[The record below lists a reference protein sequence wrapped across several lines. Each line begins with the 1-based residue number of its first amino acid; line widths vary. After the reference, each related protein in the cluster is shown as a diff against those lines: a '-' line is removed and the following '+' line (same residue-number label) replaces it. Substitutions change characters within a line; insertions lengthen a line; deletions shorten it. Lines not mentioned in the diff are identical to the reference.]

1 METLSLTTQ
10 DGQLVGCQYFPA
22 NNPGTPPLATL
33 VIASAIG
40 VPQGFY
46 RRYAQYM
53 NQQGFACLT
62 FDYRGTGDST
72 YQGNLN
78 NIAMTDWG
86 TQDLNCVLA
95 KAQQLA
101 EHNGANSD
109 SIFLLGHSIGGQIS
123 GLAQNSKSLK
133 AAMFVASSAPFW
145 KRWNGRSKI
154 SMFITVY
161 LLLPLFSMGRKVFP
175 AKSVGLSSMNFP
187 AVIAKTWAKWMKKKD
202 YLFDKSLGYSLEN
215 YQQLNFPLLSLS
227 FDDDTLA
234 PEININWLMK
244 FFPNCQVERRIIQ
257 AKEHGALGHMGFF
270 RKKHQDTLWQDSVQ
284 WFKQNLNTPVD
295 NGKTQA
301 H

>member
-10 DGQLVGCQYFPA
+10 DGQLVGCQFFPA
-22 NNPGTPPLATL
+22 HKSGTPPIATL

-53 NQQGFACLT
+53 NQQGFNCLT
-62 FDYRGTGDST
+62 FDYRGTGDSA
-72 YQGNLN
+72 YQGDLN
-78 NIAMTDWG
+78 SIAMTDWG
-86 TQDLNCVLA
+86 AQDLECVLA
-95 KAQQLA
+95 KARQLA
-101 EHNGANSD
+101 EREGGEQ
-109 SIFLLGHSIGGQIS
+109 IFLLGHSIGGQVS
-123 GLAQNSKSLK
+123 GLAQSSQHLK
-133 AAMFVASSAPFW
+133 AAIFVASSAPYW
-145 KRWNGRSKI
+145 KRWNGRKKI

-161 LLLPLFSMGRKVFP
+161 LLLPLFSLGRKVFP

-244 FFPNCQVERRIIQ
+244 FFPKCQVERRIIR
-257 AKEHGALGHMGFF
+257 AKEHGPLGHMGFF
-270 RKKHQDTLWQDSVQ
+270 RQKHQDTLWQDSVQ
-284 WFKQNLNTPVD
+284 WFKQNLKTSVD
-295 NGKTQA
+295 NGKAQE